1 MVNFM
6 TNSGSIMDD
15 VKVALLQIDQGSRY
29 CDDEEIVSFTEKY
42 KYILQV
48 FDVVF
53 LTCHIASSHIKENDI
68 IELQNFVTEAMRLW
82 RGLQLNITPKAH
94 DVDDHLCDQIRIHN
108 GIGDLTEDF
117 MEQSHRTGI
126 RHNQRSR
133 SMKDNSKSAK
143 WHVRWE
149 EKETNP
155 AVVEKIN
162 EVQGR
167 STRKKRTISIGSEI
181 SEVDISRKE
190 EKKTWIDNEK
200 RNVRM
205 TALAMTM
212 ECEGVYCRSGHQQ
225 NKDDFL
231 VMMRRACDQ
240 ITALCRGRKARKLSV
255 KLKKSTIFITKV
267 CRGKMARNIA
277 KRIRDGE

>member
-1 MVNFM
+1 VIPSNSIQRRFYNSRYKELVALVKTLEAEKRKLTKEISNKRASIKNAKTKEVEVKKVLGKQSTSETLIRKLEKVFEHHCISKPYYHGGKYNGKSMVNFM
-6 TNSGSIMDD
+6 SNSGRIMDD
-15 VKVALLQIDQGSRY
+15 IKEALLQIDQGSRY

-42 KYILQV
+42 QYILQV
-48 FDVVF
+48 FDGIF
-53 LTCHIASSHIKENDI
+53 SKCRIASSHIKENDI
-68 IELQNFVTEAMRLW
+68 IELQNFVMEAMRLW

-94 DVDDHLCDQIRIHN
+94 AVDDHLCDQIRIHN

-126 RHNQRSR
+126 RHNQRSQ

-167 STRKKRTISIGSEI
+167 ST
-181 SEVDISRKE
+181 
-190 EKKTWIDNEK
+190 
-200 RNVRM
+200 
-205 TALAMTM
+205 
-212 ECEGVYCRSGHQQ
+212 
-225 NKDDFL
+225 
-231 VMMRRACDQ
+231 
-240 ITALCRGRKARKLSV
+240 
-255 KLKKSTIFITKV
+255 
-267 CRGKMARNIA
+267 
-277 KRIRDGE
+277 

>member
-1 MVNFM
+1 
-6 TNSGSIMDD
+6 
-15 VKVALLQIDQGSRY
+15 
-29 CDDEEIVSFTEKY
+29 
-42 KYILQV
+42 
-48 FDVVF
+48 
-53 LTCHIASSHIKENDI
+53 
-68 IELQNFVTEAMRLW
+68 MRLW

-94 DVDDHLCDQIRIHN
+94 AVDDHLCDQVRILS

-117 MEQSHRTGI
+117 VEQSHQTGI

-143 WHVRWE
+143 WHVGWE

-167 STRKKRTISIGSEI
+167 STRKKRTISAGGEI

-190 EKKTWIDNEK
+190 EKKTRINNEK

-205 TALAMTM
+205 TALTTTM
-212 ECEGVYCRSGHQQ
+212 ECEGVYCRSGRQR

-231 VMMRRACDQ
+231 IMMSKARVR
-240 ITALCRGRKARKLSV
+240 ITALYRGRKVRKFSI
-255 KLKKSTIFITKV
+255 KLKKSTIIITKV
-267 CRGKMARNIA
+267 FRGKIARNIT
-277 KRIRDGE
+277 KRIRDAE

>member
-1 MVNFM
+1 
-6 TNSGSIMDD
+6 
-15 VKVALLQIDQGSRY
+15 
-29 CDDEEIVSFTEKY
+29 
-42 KYILQV
+42 
-48 FDVVF
+48 
-53 LTCHIASSHIKENDI
+53 
-68 IELQNFVTEAMRLW
+68 
-82 RGLQLNITPKAH
+82 
-94 DVDDHLCDQIRIHN
+94 
-108 GIGDLTEDF
+108 
-117 MEQSHRTGI
+117 
-126 RHNQRSR
+126 
-133 SMKDNSKSAK
+133 MKDNSKSAK

-149 EKETNP
+149 DKETNL
-155 AVVEKIN
+155 AVVEKI
-162 EVQGR
+162 QGR
-167 STRKKRTISIGSEI
+167 STRKKCTISIGGEI

-190 EKKTWIDNEK
+190 EKKTRIDNEK

-240 ITALCRGRKARKLSV
+240 ITALCRGQKAQKLSV